1 MGADDEATGRPPAAP
16 LPDGTRVGELPL
28 RPVVRDALLSGGIR
42 TLGDLGAVP
51 DRELL
56 RLRHFGPR
64 SLAEV
69 RALVPPSEADGP

>member
-1 MGADDEATGRPPAAP
+1 MTDQAPAAS
-16 LPDGTRVGELPL
+16 LPDETSLEDLPL
-28 RPVVRDALLSGGIR
+28 RPGVRNALLAGGVR

-64 SLAEV
+64 ALADV
-69 RALVPPSEADGP
+69 RFLVPVPGEGDPG